1 VRFVLRPFVREKGRR
16 MRSKG
21 SVSARRIGAAIAA
34 GGLTVVLLWFGTGLF
49 PTWPLMWLAPLPALV
64 FAASASWWTAGAV
77 AAISWAVSC
86 FNLWPYVHVLLHV
99 PATLLMRIFGLEAL
113 GFAAAVLLY
122 RALLRRGAVWWA
134 LIAFP
139 ATRVALEYVVN
150 LTSPH
155 GTNGSLAY
163 TQLGC
168 LPLLQVAS
176 LTGPWGVS
184 FLLLLFPATLATAWH
199 LRATRA
205 RAVRVLV
212 VGLGAIAAALAFG
225 AVRLALPA
233 DGPTVKVGLVASD
246 APTSPEVADE
256 GAPTAALLDAYATRV
271 AALASQGAQVV
282 VLPEKLGVAVDP
294 ETREVDARVQA
305 LADQTRAVLVAGL
318 IHVAKPRK
326 YNEAR
331 VFVPGAPV
339 TEYHKR
345 HMLPPFESMFEPGRE
360 LVLLTRPSGTW
371 GVTICKD
378 MDFTPLSREYGLAG
392 ASLLLVPAWD
402 FNIDRAHHG
411 HIAVMRG
418 VESGFAIAR
427 AAKNGYLTVSDNR
440 GRILAE
446 TRSDTAP
453 FATLLAEV
461 PTTHATTLYQ
471 QLGDWFAWLVLA
483 LLAATLLQLA
493 RSWRQAS

>member
-1 VRFVLRPFVREKGRR
+1 MSAKKIRR
-16 MRSKG
+16 LAAG
-21 SVSARRIGAAIAA
+21 AIAA
-34 GGLTVVLLWFGTGLF
+34 ALTAVLLWFGTGLS
-49 PTWPLMWLAPLPALV
+49 PWWPLLWIAPLPVLV
-64 FAASASWWTAGAV
+64 FAADAPWGAAAAV
-77 AAISWAVSC
+77 AAISAAISC
-86 FNLWPYVHVLLHV
+86 FNLWPYLHV
-99 PATLLMRIFGLEAL
+99 GLQVPPTLLMRIFGLEAL
-113 GFAAAVLLY
+113 AFAAGVLLY
-122 RALLRRGAVWWA
+122 RALLRRGATGWA
-134 LIAFP
+134 LLALP
-139 ATRVALEYVVN
+139 ATRVAFEYVGN

-155 GTNGSLAY
+155 GTYGSLAY

-199 LRATRA
+199 LRATRT

-212 VGLGAIAAALAFG
+212 IGLGTIAVTLAFG
-225 AVRLALPA
+225 AVRLARAA

-246 APTSPEVADE
+246 APASPQVADE
-256 GAPTAALLDAYATRV
+256 GAPTAALVDAYAARV
-271 AALASQGAQVV
+271 ITLASQGAQVV

-294 ETREVDARVQA
+294 GTRDIDARLQA
-305 LADQTRAVLVAGL
+305 LAEKTRATLVAGL
-318 IHVAKPRK
+318 IHVAKPHK

-331 VFVPGAPV
+331 VFAPGAPV
-339 TEYHKR
+339 AEYHKR
-345 HMLPPFESMFEPGRE
+345 HMLPPFESRFEPGRE
-360 LVLLTRPSGTW
+360 LVLLPRPSGTW

-378 MDFTPLSREYGLAG
+378 MDFTPLSRQYGLAG

-402 FNIDRAHHG
+402 FNVDRALHG
-411 HIAVMRG
+411 HMAVMRG

-453 FATLLAEV
+453 FATLLADV
-461 PTTHATTLYQ
+461 PAVHEATLYQ
-471 QLGDWFAWLVLA
+471 LCGDWFAWLVLA
-483 LLAATLLQLA
+483 MLAALLVRLMQ
-493 RSWRQAS
+493 SPRQAR